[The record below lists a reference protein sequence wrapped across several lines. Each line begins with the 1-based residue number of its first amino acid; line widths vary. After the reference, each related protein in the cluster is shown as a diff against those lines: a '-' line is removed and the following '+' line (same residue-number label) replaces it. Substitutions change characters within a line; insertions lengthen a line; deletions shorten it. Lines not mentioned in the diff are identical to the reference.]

1 MFVKIPGG
9 GGNNI
14 DAAAAAVAPCIHAAV
29 VGDPRSI
36 PASALAASDG
46 GGGMSTLALS
56 PASAPATTDG

>member
-14 DAAAAAVAPCIHAAV
+14 DAAAAAVAPCIHADV
-29 VGDPRSI
+29 VGDSRSI
-36 PASALAASDG
+36 PASAAASDG

-56 PASAPATTDG
+56 PASAPATADS